1 MSQEFSFV
9 DLSKTSDEVRQ
20 DQEQRLARI
29 QEIQEAAVSAV
40 GQAASEDERIKVSFN
55 EAEGVRKIELDPR
68 ALRMASEDLAE
79 EIARLVNEARKDAQQ
94 QVQQLM
100 RDQAQDGTVDPQAF
114 LAKMPDIERSIGDLM
129 QETQTMT
136 TQLMDMVERMRINS
150 ESTPTAR
157 RPDSDRDRD
166 R

>member
-1 MSQEFSFV
+1 MSQEFSFL

-29 QEIQEAAVSAV
+29 QEIQEATVSAV
-40 GQAASEDERIKVSFN
+40 GQATSEDERIKVSYT

-68 ALRMASEDLAE
+68 ALRMASEDLGD
-79 EIARLVNEARKDAQQ
+79 EIARLVNDARKDAQQ
-94 QVQQLM
+94 QVQRLVQES
-100 RDQAQDGTVDPQAF
+100 AQDASVDPQEF

-136 TQLMDMVERMRINS
+136 TQLMDLVERMRING
-150 ESTPTAR
+150 ESMPTTR
-157 RPDSDRDRD
+157 RPDSDRDR
-166 R
+166 